1 MKKWISVFIVFAL
14 AAVFFAG
21 MAEAGSAYTFILAW
35 GSGGS
40 SSGQFNN
47 PYGVAVD
54 GSGNVYVADTGNNR
68 IQKFTSGGAYVTQWG
83 TAGSGNG
90 QFSNP
95 YGVAV
100 DGSGNV
106 YVSETINNRIQK
118 FTSSGVWLTRWGSSG
133 SGNGQFSSPHGVAVD
148 GSGNIYVADSSNN
161 RIQVFDSTG
170 AYVTQWGSGGS
181 GNGQFN
187 SPRGVAVDSSG
198 KVYVADSGNK
208 RIQVFSVSGALSAT
222 VYYNGSPLQNAYMYL
237 QNGAA
242 LPPLQQYYQKA
253 AYIYGPSSSSGVIS
267 ASVPAG
273 TYYVMIIKRAGG
285 SSYMGPPL
293 PGDYVWFN
301 LGAITIGTN
310 TYLGTVNATVYGGST
325 SLTISGTV
333 KGQSGKAL
341 AGWAVK
347 ATAVPCESGNWGY
360 AHSFN
365 ECGVSKYPAWT
376 DSNGNYTITLTNS
389 GTYYVY
395 ASPRL
400 NFANTNYPGGYPTCT
415 AGVGCEACGDYFYYN
430 CPVNVSSP
438 VTGQNIVVPGY

>member
-1 MKKWISVFIVFAL
+1 M
-14 AAVFFAG
+14 
-21 MAEAGSAYTFILAW
+21 
-35 GSGGS
+35 
-40 SSGQFNN
+40 
-47 PYGVAVD
+47 
-54 GSGNVYVADTGNNR
+54 
-68 IQKFTSGGAYVTQWG
+68 
-83 TAGSGNG
+83 
-90 QFSNP
+90 
-95 YGVAV
+95 
-100 DGSGNV
+100 
-106 YVSETINNRIQK
+106 
-118 FTSSGVWLTRWGSSG
+118 
-133 SGNGQFSSPHGVAVD
+133 
-148 GSGNIYVADSSNN
+148 
-161 RIQVFDSTG
+161 
-170 AYVTQWGSGGS
+170 TQWGSGGS

-285 SSYMGPPL
+285 SSYMSPPL

-333 KGQSGKAL
+333 KGQSGTVL

-347 ATAVPCESGNWGY
+347 ATTSPCFSIPRHTGSCPGPVY
-360 AHSFN
+360 A
-365 ECGVSKYPAWT
+365 AQALT
-376 DSNGNYTITLTNS
+376 DSNGNYTVKLQS
-389 GTYYVY
+389 AGTYYFY
-395 ASPRL
+395 AYTSFSYAGACSQRCR
-400 NFANTNYPGGYPTCT
+400 YPGGYPTCT
-415 AGVGCEACGDYFYYN
+415 TTVGQYNSGSSYYFN
-430 CPVNVSSP
+430 CPKTVASSGLTGVNFS
-438 VTGQNIVVPGY
+438 VPGY